1 MQIFPFLRNLFIF
14 LFLGNCNFLW
24 LIGNR
29 TSCRPIQSVI
39 ILVINKSDSR
49 FAVVR
54 FCLSLIWLQ
63 TELDSTQ
70 SYYHYLSRHSP
81 FLSDG
86 DKYIRDQKL
95 FSYPCITWKNNTDH
109 REHTILLSR
118 ERVNRVNKETKR
130 MNSARSSS
138 PPSPIHAF
146 LTQQNFTNTS
156 PVRSFSCVYEIA

>member
-1 MQIFPFLRNLFIF
+1 MQIFPFLRNLIIF
-14 LFLGNCNFLW
+14 LFLGNCDFLW

-81 FLSDG
+81 FLSVG
-86 DKYIRDQKL
+86 DKYIRD
-95 FSYPCITWKNNTDH
+95 TWKYNTDH

-146 LTQQNFTNTS
+146 LTQQNFTSTS
-156 PVRSFSCVYEIA
+156 HVRSFSCVYEVA